1 MASIQSSQKRPVC
14 GLLSYRSWNKLQSMT
29 TSISS
34 KGQLVVPKPLRE
46 AARLDD
52 GDELDA
58 GYVNGLL
65 IFRKRTPLTA
75 AQANALILSGRD
87 LPEMT
92 AADADEVAD
101 ALKTVR
107 RRRRQA

>member
-1 MASIQSSQKRPVC
+1 
-14 GLLSYRSWNKLQSMT
+14 MT
-29 TSISS
+29 TTVSS
-34 KGQLVVPKPLRE
+34 KGQLVIPQPIRE
-46 AARLDD
+46 AARLDS

-65 IFRKRTPLTA
+65 IFRKRVPLTA

-92 AADADEVAD
+92 EADAAEVAD

-107 RRRRQA
+107 RRRRVA